1 VKTDTSGIPVSAKR
15 PKANAGGRVKSRLN
29 GSDGSGRQ
37 VLETRFKPDC
47 HVAKFMK
54 NPVIRCINVLSVW
67 TSIFALSPNSHA
79 VTILSGPTF
88 TPAANAPLAGVLRLT
103 TDVNS
108 RVSVLVSDG
117 TSVWERDFYDFGTTH
132 SETLLGFRPGQT
144 NLILVTVYDKYRNAY
159 TAPQLLNFDTAPLPS
174 DFPTS
179 VVLASEP
186 SMMEPGYTLFI
197 VFNITTFDFYITI
210 MDNNGEVVW
219 YCATPEAWDID
230 VKQLGNGDLFIPQ
243 GPPANSFVEI
253 NMLGETVK
261 TWNPPTG
268 YPINFH
274 DGILTD
280 HGTILYLTDI
290 SRLVTNFPS
299 SDTISNASLVTATV
313 DDDPVV
319 EISATNATPLA
330 PLNIWSPLDMLD
342 PTRVTYLTYP
352 GDVNGVDNEHGN
364 AVLEDTNDNSIIV
377 SLRDQNAV
385 FKFSRTGQL
394 KWILGPPANWQTNF
408 QGTNLQQYLLTPVR
422 TPFEWN
428 YAQHA
433 PTLTPQG
440 TLLVYDDGNFRASP
454 FDPPVPDQDN
464 YSRGVEF
471 GINETNME
479 VTQLWDS
486 TAAGGDRLYTPALG
500 ETEWLPQRRD
510 VLVTYGYVTYINGV
524 PPSATAPN
532 ASMARIIEYTHDPDP
547 QVVFDLSFFD
557 YDNTN
562 PYYRGYFVYRALRI
576 PDLYAHPANPV
587 TDLGVSEENTRA
599 RLEFSADPARTYDI
613 QASTDLKNWIT
624 IGTAVQDEVP
634 GDFEFDDF
642 NVSQFT
648 ERFYR
653 VVTQ

>member
-1 VKTDTSGIPVSAKR
+1 
-15 PKANAGGRVKSRLN
+15 
-29 GSDGSGRQ
+29 
-37 VLETRFKPDC
+37 
-47 HVAKFMK
+47 MK
-54 NPVIRCINVLSVW
+54 NPVIRCINVLSVL

-197 VFNITTFDFYITI
+197 VENIATGHHYITI
-210 MDNNGEVVW
+210 MDNDGEVVW
-219 YCATPEAWDID
+219 YLLVPQAGAGD
-230 VKQLGNGDLFIPQ
+230 VKQLGNGDLFIP
-243 GPPANSFVEI
+243 ASSFSEI
-253 NMLGETVK
+253 NMLGETVQ

-268 YPINFH
+268 YPIDGH
-274 DGILTD
+274 DGIPTD
-280 HGTILYLTDI
+280 HGTILYLTNI
-290 SRLVTNFPS
+290 GRAVTNFPS
-299 SDTISNASLVTATV
+299 QIATNAVLMTQTI
-313 DDDPVV
+313 DDCPIV
-319 EISATNATPLA
+319 EISATNEAL
-330 PLNIWSPLDMLD
+330 LNVWSPLTNGFTD
-342 PTRVTYLTYP
+342 PTRVTYLTYD
-352 GDVNGVDNEHGN
+352 GAGTGGVDNEHAN
-364 AVLEDTNDNSIIV
+364 ALIEDTNDNSIIV
-377 SLRDQNAV
+377 SLRNQNAV
-385 FKFSRTGQL
+385 VKFSRTGQL